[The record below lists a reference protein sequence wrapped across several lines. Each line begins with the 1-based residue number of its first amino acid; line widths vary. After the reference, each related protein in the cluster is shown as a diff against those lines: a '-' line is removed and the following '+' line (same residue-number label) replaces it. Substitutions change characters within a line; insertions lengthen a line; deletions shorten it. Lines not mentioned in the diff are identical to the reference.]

1 MRKSVRKAENL
12 FRPWVVPPRVIFQR
26 FRRLRKFRMYFLQD
40 RRNIPA
46 SKLRGRRIWVARRF
60 RLTDRWSSRWRRS
73 SPLQRTDECVCAALR
88 RRRLRGTL
96 QQTAARTSSLDGP
109 VGDREALH
117 LVEPPAK
124 CFGIEIDCT
133 IWVVGLDFKIDMTG
147 FHMPIFSQQRV
158 TPQLLAEF

>member
-1 MRKSVRKAENL
+1 MVFA
-12 FRPWVVPPRVIFQR
+12 V
-26 FRRLRKFRMYFLQD
+26 
-40 RRNIPA
+40 A
-46 SKLRGRRIWVARRF
+46 SK
-60 RLTDRWSSRWRRS
+60 SSTS
-73 SPLQRTDECVCAALR
+73 SEQTNAFVPLCW

-124 CFGIEIDCT
+124 CFGIEIDCA

-147 FHMPIFSQQRV
+147 FHTPIFSQQRV